1 MAGWVERR
9 CCCSERYVERSMRL
23 SGMMCRS
30 CDCGGA
36 VRDSQSLALRGH
48 YHLHHDRAH
57 LVDLAHDLGALA
69 EVADRVGNVG
79 RLVHVKAVV
88 DLQLRLG
95 RPDLL
100 PEPLVCELKGNGL
113 GIKRSSR
120 GLDFEQATGRT
131 DIASR
136 HRTSQ

>member
-1 MAGWVERR
+1 MGRAEVLLQREVRR
-9 CCCSERYVERSMRL
+9 AVDAVVGNDVQILRL
-23 SGMMCRS
+23 RWSGK
-30 CDCGGA
+30 G
-36 VRDSQSLALRGH
+36 QSVTGFEGN

-100 PEPLVCELKGNGL
+100 AEPLVCGSKGNLL
-113 GIKRSSR
+113 GIRR
-120 GLDFEQATGRT
+120 FREG
-131 DIASR
+131 
-136 HRTSQ
+136 